1 MNNNPGSDDLA
12 EIHIGRLILLRT
24 EALAVPD
31 RKQGER
37 ILVAIDVFLLG
48 LREASNVSD
57 LIEWARRYNL
67 YARQMIAVAKYG
79 WDSDEARAV
88 EAALQNFESELK
100 AVRTRAFMVCQG
112 LAEEGQG

>member
-48 LREASNVSD
+48 LREASNVAE

-88 EAALQNFESELK
+88 EAALQDFESELRST
-100 AVRTRAFMVCQG
+100 RTMASIACRRRVESRG
-112 LAEEGQG
+112 

>member
-1 MNNNPGSDDLA
+1 MNNSPGSDDHA
-12 EIHIGRLILLRT
+12 EIHIGGLMLLRT

-48 LREASNVSD
+48 LREASNVAE

-67 YARQMIAVAKYG
+67 YARQMIAIAKHG
-79 WDSDEARAV
+79 WDSVEARAV
-88 EAALQNFESELK
+88 EAAIQDFDSELK
-100 AVRTRAFMVCQG
+100 AVRTRAFMACQN
-112 LAEEGQG
+112 LVKGQG